1 MDQAGGRFGFVDP
14 NVTAIVD
21 GNEIIDLQLEA
32 GESLRM
38 IVTTAHEGLES
49 IATKGPSS
57 QIEKL
62 ERVYSGLRIIQQAR
76 KNTLEAESAGLTDEE
91 RTAVIVTLKEKLKGD
106 PRAPHLEPLRAAL
119 AKLDASGAKV
129 EQLSPKSSLQK
140 SARTR
145 GTRRRP

>member
-1 MDQAGGRFGFVDP
+1 M
-14 NVTAIVD
+14 
-21 GNEIIDLQLEA
+21 
-32 GESLRM
+32 
-38 IVTTAHEGLES
+38 
-49 IATKGPSS
+49 
-57 QIEKL
+57 
-62 ERVYSGLRIIQQAR
+62 
-76 KNTLEAESAGLTDEE
+76 
-91 RTAVIVTLKEKLKGD
+91 IVTLKEKLKGD